1 MVVQGSVLIRN
12 SKMRFRIV
20 SGQKDKN
27 IALRNQVADF
37 GLLSRVS
44 IPSNVANN
52 RCKWSAAEF
61 ASELIC
67 LVMYN
72 FYFSLIMTFFT
83 ASHSTHEN
91 PGEDIYNR

>member
-1 MVVQGSVLIRN
+1 MNKYEDV
-12 SKMRFRIV
+12 FP
-20 SGQKDKN
+20 
-27 IALRNQVADF
+27 
-37 GLLSRVS
+37 LLYSLHFYQFPNNKICKTIFNRY
-44 IPSNVANN
+44 NAANN